1 MHEEI
6 IISGFGGQGALFAG
20 QVLAYAGMAEGRH
33 VTWIPSYGPEMRGG
47 TARCTVI
54 ISDDEIGSPL
64 VRRPTAAIVMNIP
77 SMEKYEPLV
86 QEGGV
91 LVYNTSLID
100 RLAQREDIR
109 SVAVPATDI
118 AVELG
123 NPRLANMV
131 MLGVFLALTRVV
143 SPSTVEQVLDEHL
156 ADRWRHLLEPNK
168 EALRRGM
175 ALALEELVPG
185 EPLPAL
191 GHSSARHFPPPEPST
206 RF

>member
-100 RLAQREDIR
+100 RLAQRKDIR

>member
-1 MHEEI
+1 MQEEI
-6 IISGFGGQGALFAG
+6 IISGFGGQGTLFAG
-20 QVLAYAGMAEGRH
+20 QVLAYAAMDAGLH

-91 LVYNTSLID
+91 LVYNISLID
-100 RLAQREDIR
+100 RMAQRKDIR

-131 MLGVFLALTRVV
+131 MLGVLLALTRVV

-156 ADRWRHLLEPNK
+156 AESRRHLLEPNK
-168 EALRRGM
+168 EALHRGM

-191 GHSSARHFPPPEPST
+191 GRSSARHFPPPEPTT